1 MANVKSWT
9 VDDVSRWLEQ
19 SGFQK
24 FAEDFR
30 EQGVDGEVLLTLTSE
45 ELKDE
50 FGMKLGD
57 RKKMMERI
65 ENLKETFA
73 SLQIS
78 DPPNAEPS
86 RSGTPSAEIEKL
98 YLLDGRNIACQGGE
112 SFDKPNLRKLIKAL
126 NWHVEHRPDWKVS
139 TFVYEALM
147 DQWNDEYPNDARNLA
162 DRITTTPRREDV
174 DKFII
179 RMAADAA
186 KRGCLVKIVSNDN
199 FREYIGEVKDFHFS
213 EDWVRDHVVKFC
225 FSAGSEDF
233 IPADGVGEGHA
244 SDVGNSSVPEPEA
257 STNATT
263 RLRVQ
268 SC

>member
-1 MANVKSWT
+1 
-9 VDDVSRWLEQ
+9 
-19 SGFQK
+19 
-24 FAEDFR
+24 
-30 EQGVDGEVLLTLTSE
+30 
-45 ELKDE
+45 
-50 FGMKLGD
+50 
-57 RKKMMERI
+57 
-65 ENLKETFA
+65 
-73 SLQIS
+73 
-78 DPPNAEPS
+78 
-86 RSGTPSAEIEKL
+86 
-98 YLLDGRNIACQGGE
+98 
-112 SFDKPNLRKLIKAL
+112 
-126 NWHVEHRPDWKVS
+126 
-139 TFVYEALM
+139 M

-213 EDWVRDHVVKFC
+213 EDWVRDHAMSLVDRLSVTNAMLIGLRYINQVVKFC